1 MRFEKSKSFHIH
13 FLILDKLVI
22 NDPVEF
28 HDRTFMSHLY
38 QLPWDDASY
47 ASQLEH
53 LMTTGRYMLFCRI
66 SNDSI
71 RAPTE
76 IIKYPNYI
84 KKEKEVD
91 KACPYHI
98 YLELLSNSSTKTF
111 RNFLLAFLPP
121 LLIISKSIFIIV

>member
-1 MRFEKSKSFHIH
+1 
-13 FLILDKLVI
+13 
-22 NDPVEF
+22 
-28 HDRTFMSHLY
+28 MSHLY

-53 LMTTGRYMLFCRI
+53 LMATGRYMLFCRI

-98 YLELLSNSSTKTF
+98 YLELLSNAATKNF
-111 RNFLLAFLPP
+111 RNLSHIAL
-121 LLIISKSIFIIV
+121 LLISLFIALKNFNLSNV